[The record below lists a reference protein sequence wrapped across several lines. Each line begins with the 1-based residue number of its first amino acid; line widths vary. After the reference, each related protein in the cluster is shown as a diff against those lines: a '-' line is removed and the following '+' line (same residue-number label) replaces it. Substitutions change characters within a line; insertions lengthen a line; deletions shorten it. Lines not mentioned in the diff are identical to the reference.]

1 MKLND
6 EILKNNPFRVPD
18 DYFDTLADRT
28 MAAIDKEAGK
38 DGKRAVI
45 NMKAGKDGK
54 RAMINMEAARDG
66 ERAAKSEENIRK
78 PGRVIRLKPFMALA
92 AAILGFAILATAL
105 VRLINADRPG
115 MVTDSGH
122 SLYADLIVE
131 EIDTYMLEDELHMTD
146 PAIPEM
152 TMETIESEAIIDYLM
167 TEDITLDDIYELL

>member
-38 DGKRAVI
+38 DGERAVINMEAEKDGERAVI

-54 RAMINMEAARDG
+54 RAAI
-66 ERAAKSEENIRK
+66 SEENIRK

-152 TMETIESEAIIDYLM
+152 TMETIESETIIDYLM